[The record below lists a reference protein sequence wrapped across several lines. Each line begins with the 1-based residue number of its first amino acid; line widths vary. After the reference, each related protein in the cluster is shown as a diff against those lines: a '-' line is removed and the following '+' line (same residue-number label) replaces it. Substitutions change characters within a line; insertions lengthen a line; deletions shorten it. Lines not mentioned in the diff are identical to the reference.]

1 MVIDKQ
7 ISTMRA
13 VAMTRINWNEQ
24 TGNMAYIVKETSPR
38 ERISEGGFGG
48 KRKKDRSPTFAVG
61 SRIFNKHFT
70 QPMDMSK
77 DGAQKSFDIAKTL
90 QGYGSIAGM

>member
-13 VAMTRINWNEQ
+13 VALSRINWNEQ
-24 TGNMAYIVKETSPR
+24 TGNMAFIGKETSPR

-48 KRKKDRSPTFAVG
+48 KRKSDRSPTFAVG
-61 SRIFNKHFT
+61 SRIYNKHFI
-70 QPMDMSK
+70 QPTDISTN
-77 DGAQKSFDIAKTL
+77 GAQKSFDIANTL
-90 QGYGSIAGM
+90 Q